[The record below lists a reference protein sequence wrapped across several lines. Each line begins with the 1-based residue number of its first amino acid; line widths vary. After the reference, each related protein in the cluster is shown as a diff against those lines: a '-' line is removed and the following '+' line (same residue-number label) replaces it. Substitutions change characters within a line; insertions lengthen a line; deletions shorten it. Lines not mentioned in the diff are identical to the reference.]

1 MNAPRNP
8 APRAPKTKHAR
19 NQAGRTRQMR
29 LPIAA
34 ARTWGGARKGA
45 GRKPRGRPS
54 MPHVTRPKVD
64 PRFPVQVTIRATPG
78 LPSLRSPRVFGA
90 LRRAIARASV
100 DRFRVIHFS
109 IQQDHGHFI
118 VEGDEARRARG
129 GVHGLAIRLALA
141 VNRALGRKG
150 KVVGDRYHA
159 RPLTT
164 PRQMRTSMVY
174 VLLNFRKHLRA
185 PACIDPRSS
194 GQHFS
199 GWQATPVVTDVAPAT
214 VEPGTWM
221 ARVGWRRA
229 GGPLRVDEHPA
240 ATPRPPN
247 LNARMLRRAGVPTPS
262 SSVPLRPPSNRAG
275 SCRRPQ
281 RVRGSAQKGISTLS
295 GSTRSRRRSASRL
308 RAWPCSRSSS
318 ETTPSSRRPVRA
330 PRPGS
335 ASGQCRPC
343 VVPTTRNGSSGK
355 ATTGANRRIRPDAR
369 RDRSWPARRAG
380 AGRSGSRRRPGGRP
394 RPRRDRV
401 AAARPAGRP
410 GPAPPASP
418 SARRRAAP
426 PGWSA
431 SPRARTGSPADR
443 WRTRG

>member
-1 MNAPRNP
+1 M
-8 APRAPKTKHAR
+8 
-19 NQAGRTRQMR
+19 Q

-45 GRKPRGRPS
+45 GRKPRGRPAQRPA
-54 MPHVTRPKVD
+54 MPHVTRPKMN

-90 LRRAIARASV
+90 IRRAIARASR
-100 DRFRVIHFS
+100 DHFRVIHFS

-141 VNRALGRKG
+141 VNRVLGRKG

-194 GQHFS
+194 GRDFS
-199 GWQATPVVTDVAPAT
+199 GWQSAPVATDVAPAT

-221 ARVGWRRA
+221 ARVGWRLA

-240 ATPRPPN
+240 TTPRPPN
-247 LNARMLRRAGVPTPS
+247 LNRRMS
-262 SSVPLRPPSNRAG
+262 
-275 SCRRPQ
+275 
-281 RVRGSAQKGISTLS
+281 
-295 GSTRSRRRSASRL
+295 
-308 RAWPCSRSSS
+308 
-318 ETTPSSRRPVRA
+318 
-330 PRPGS
+330 
-335 ASGQCRPC
+335 
-343 VVPTTRNGSSGK
+343 
-355 ATTGANRRIRPDAR
+355 
-369 RDRSWPARRAG
+369 RRAG
-380 AGRSGSRRRPGGRP
+380 APRGGSTRPSFRGTATDP
-394 RPRRDRV
+394 RM
-401 AAARPAGRP
+401 
-410 GPAPPASP
+410 
-418 SARRRAAP
+418 
-426 PGWSA
+426 
-431 SPRARTGSPADR
+431 
-443 WRTRG
+443 